1 MSTTINGVTVR
12 LGRSE
17 DDWRKYAITVQ
28 MKSLRQPGL
37 KASNDIDPGVA
48 SGTDH
53 LLKMIAAAGAA
64 CAEYL
69 GEKYNEPQDPG
80 AASRDALR
88 AFQEEC
94 HLLKALAKDLP
105 AKLKRLAHHLNVLT
119 STEVEAV
126 RRMQWLVDHQQQL
139 TQKEVQWIN
148 EKVGALHG
156 AQL

>member
-1 MSTTINGVTVR
+1 MSTTINGLTVR

-17 DDWRKYAITVQ
+17 DDWRKYVITVQ
-28 MKSLRQPGL
+28 MKSLKQPGL

-69 GEKYNEPQDPG
+69 GEKYGEPQNPG

-94 HLLKALAKDLP
+94 HLLKELAKDLP
-105 AKLKRLAHHLNVLT
+105 AKLRRLESHLSTLT
-119 STEVEAV
+119 SAEVEAV
-126 RRMQWLVDHQQQL
+126 RRFRWLTNQQQQL

-148 EKVGALHG
+148 EKLGALHG

>member
-1 MSTTINGVTVR
+1 MSTTINGLTVR

-17 DDWRKYAITVQ
+17 DDWRKYVITVQ
-28 MKSLRQPGL
+28 MKSRKHPGL

-69 GEKYNEPQDPG
+69 GEKYGEPQDPG

-94 HLLKALAKDLP
+94 HLLKELAKDLP
-105 AKLKRLAHHLNVLT
+105 TKLRRLESHLSTLT
-119 STEVEAV
+119 SAEVEAV
-126 RRMQWLVDHQQQL
+126 RRFRWLTNQQQQL

-148 EKVGALHG
+148 EKLGALHG

>member
-17 DDWRKYAITVQ
+17 DDWRKYVITVQ

-53 LLKMIAAAGAA
+53 LLKLIAAAGAA

-69 GEKYNEPQDPG
+69 GEKYGEPQDPG

-94 HLLKALAKDLP
+94 HLLKELAKDLP
-105 AKLKRLAHHLNVLT
+105 AKLKRLESHL
-119 STEVEAV
+119 STLSGAEVETV
-126 RRMQWLVDHQQQL
+126 RRCRWIIEHHQQL

-148 EKVGALHG
+148 EKLGALHG

>member
-1 MSTTINGVTVR
+1 MSTTINGLTVR

-17 DDWRKYAITVQ
+17 DDWRKYVITVQ
-28 MKSLRQPGL
+28 MKSRKHPGL

-69 GEKYNEPQDPG
+69 GEKYGEPQDPG

-94 HLLKALAKDLP
+94 HLLKELAKDLP
-105 AKLKRLAHHLNVLT
+105 TKLRRLAHHLSSLS

-126 RRMQWLVDHQQQL
+126 RRMQWLVDHNQQL

-148 EKVGALHG
+148 EKLGALHG

>member
-17 DDWRKYAITVQ
+17 ADWRKYVITVQ
-28 MKSLRQPGL
+28 MMSLKQPGR

-69 GEKYNEPQDPG
+69 GEKYGEPQDPG

-94 HLLKALAKDLP
+94 HLIKELSKDIP
-105 AKLKRLAHHLNVLT
+105 RKLRRLELHLSSLG
-119 STEVEAV
+119 SAEVEAV
-126 RRMQWLVDHQQQL
+126 RRFRWLTDHHQQL
-139 TQKEVQWIN
+139 TPKEVQWIN
-148 EKVGALHG
+148 EKLGALHG